1 MVEGILKRDANVVVY
16 DDLSS
21 GRYEFIKKFEESN
34 RFNFIKGNLLNQK
47 DLETAMKISKA
58 DVVVHLA
65 ANPDIRLGTKHTKLD
80 LKLGTIATYNTLEA
94 ARKCEVNDIIFSSS
108 SVVYGKAKIKPTP
121 EDYGPLIPLSLYGAA
136 KLASEG
142 LVTSFANLF
151 GMNYYIY
158 RFANVVGK
166 NETHGVIIDFINK
179 LRKNSGVL
187 EVLGD
192 GTQKKSYIDVKDCV
206 EAMLF
211 VYEKSKDNIWNIS
224 SNDRITV
231 SEIAKIV
238 VDRVA
243 KGAKIKYTGTPEG
256 WPGDITDMFLSN
268 KKLKY
273 LGFVPRKKSREAVE
287 NALEMYIKN
296 DLSINAFEA

>member
-1 MVEGILKRDANVVVY
+1 MG
-16 DDLSS
+16 
-21 GRYEFIKKFEESN
+21 
-34 RFNFIKGNLLNQK
+34 
-47 DLETAMKISKA
+47 
-58 DVVVHLA
+58 
-65 ANPDIRLGTKHTKLD
+65 
-80 LKLGTIATYNTLEA
+80 IATTAYSYN
-94 ARKCEVNDIIFSSS
+94 
-108 SVVYGKAKIKPTP
+108 
-121 EDYGPLIPLSLYGAA
+121 
-136 KLASEG
+136 
-142 LVTSFANLF
+142 
-151 GMNYYIY
+151 YIS
-158 RFANVVGK
+158 N
-166 NETHGVIIDFINK
+166 GVIINFINK

-187 EVLGD
+187 GVLGD

-206 EAMLF
+206 EDMLF
-211 VYEKSKDNIWNIS
+211 VYEKSEDNIWNIS

-296 DLSINAFEA
+296 NLSINAFEA